1 MGNGK
6 HVKSKRLVYMLVT
19 GVCGL
24 TWCEEVRVEKEAPSD
39 TPKGLEKMR
48 ELLEDIEIIPEVNFL
63 VNMSI

>member
-1 MGNGK
+1 
-6 HVKSKRLVYMLVT
+6 MLVT

-24 TWCEEVRVEKEAPSD
+24 TWYEEVRVEKEAPSD